1 LTRIQLSLAISS
13 NPRTWP
19 ILDGTVKPDGID
31 LIPTVMYPSEMFW
44 RQLKFQ
50 DFDVSEMSLS
60 SLMLTTAQGND
71 DWVGIPIFT
80 TRKFFHTDIFV
91 RKDAGID
98 TPADLKGKRAGVP
111 EYQQT
116 ASLWIRAVLQH
127 EFGVHPRE
135 LEHWMERLPSHSHG
149 GATTGGATAVKGPP
163 GVTIKQIPLEKNL
176 GSMIVS
182 GELDAVLHYYDHRR
196 EPKTLERSTVDLN
209 NHPDIKTL
217 FPDRIAEGVRYLRK
231 TGMFPIN
238 HGMAVRRE
246 LAERHPWIAL
256 NLLKAFNKANEIAD
270 RQRAEHAQYHVW
282 AGLIPQDAGK
292 ALRERVL
299 RHGIQA
305 NRKTLEATAVYSH
318 EQGLTPRV
326 MKLEEFFA
334 SSTLDS

>member
-1 LTRIQLSLAISS
+1 MRIQLSLAITS

-31 LIPTVMYPSEMFW
+31 LVPTVMYPSEMFW
-44 RQLKFQ
+44 RQLKFR

-60 SLMLTTAQGND
+60 SLMLATAQGND

-111 EYQQT
+111 EFQQT
-116 ASLWIRAVLQH
+116 AALWTRAVLQH
-127 EFGVHPRE
+127 EFGVHQSE
-135 LEHWMERLPSHSHG
+135 IEHWMERLPSHSHG
-149 GATTGGATAVKGPP
+149 GATAGGATAFKPPP
-163 GVTIKQIPLEKNL
+163 GTTIKQIPLEQSI
-176 GSMIVS
+176 GSMMAA

-196 EPKTLERSTVDLN
+196 EPKTLERSTVDLR
-209 NHPDIKTL
+209 NHPDVKML
-217 FPDRIAEGVRYLRK
+217 FSDPVSEGIRFYRK
-231 TGMFPIN
+231 TSMYPIN

-256 NLLKAFNKANEIAD
+256 NLLKAFDKANEIAD
-270 RQRAEHAQYHVW
+270 RQRMEHVQYHVW
-282 AGLIPQDAGK
+282 AGLISQDAGK
-292 ALRERVL
+292 ALRESVL
-299 RHGIQA
+299 RHGIRA
-305 NRKTLEATAVYSH
+305 NRKTLETTAVYSH

-326 MKLEEFFA
+326 MKLGEIFA
-334 SSTLDS
+334 ASTLDS